1 MGPLELTDLIGQDVN
16 LAVGTSV
23 WEQTGRDERYAPTEL
38 PARPRRRRAASGARP
53 VAASSRTTTAGR
65 PQGVVPDEE
74 LAAGSSAGPVA
85 TNPVARTLA
94 MLVNE
99 AVDLVARGEASAE
112 DVDTAMRLG
121 TNYPRGPIE
130 WGAEIGLDVVAA
142 QLAELDA
149 AFPGGRYRPS
159 PRPDATG
166 ARRASDHRDRAT
178 PDPTYGTAVT
188 RRDLTHVRRMWAD
201 DRASAGLGME
211 LVAPR
216 HRPRAGAA

>member
-1 MGPLELTDLIGQDVN
+1 M
-16 LAVGTSV
+16 
-23 WEQTGRDERYAPTEL
+23 
-38 PARPRRRRAASGARP
+38 
-53 VAASSRTTTAGR
+53 
-65 PQGVVPDEE
+65 PDED
-74 LAAGSSAGPVA
+74 LARRLVAGPVV

-121 TNYPRGPIE
+121 TNYPRGPLE

-159 PRPDATG
+159 PALAPAGPGRPP
-166 ARRASDHRDRAT
+166 DHRGRPTAPT
-178 PDPTYGTAVT
+178 PT
-188 RRDLTHVRRMWAD
+188 
-201 DRASAGLGME
+201 
-211 LVAPR
+211 
-216 HRPRAGAA
+216 

>member
-1 MGPLELTDLIGQDVN
+1 M
-16 LAVGTSV
+16 
-23 WEQTGRDERYAPTEL
+23 
-38 PARPRRRRAASGARP
+38 
-53 VAASSRTTTAGR
+53 
-65 PQGVVPDEE
+65 PDEE
-74 LAAGSSAGPVA
+74 LARRLVAGPVV

-121 TNYPRGPIE
+121 TNYPRGPLE

-159 PRPDATG
+159 PRPGPGRHPDRPTAP
-166 ARRASDHRDRAT
+166 ADHRRRRDGTDGRGLTPRAT
-178 PDPTYGTAVT
+178 DVG
-188 RRDLTHVRRMWAD
+188 RRP
-201 DRASAGLGME
+201 GLGRARHGAG
-211 LVAPR
+211 APR
-216 HRPRAGAA
+216 PRPGTRCG